1 MHRLIRFGPLSLPI
15 ALLCDMAML
24 PEYRGRGCGSSLLRA
39 AERRMAAEGAV
50 LAVLRTRA
58 PQFFQRR
65 GWCVSARHS
74 FSVGRPAEI
83 LALLRERAAQ
93 RPSLLTPA
101 QPPITIRLWR
111 QVERDALV
119 RLYEQNATGSYG
131 LTMRN
136 EDYWAWLLNRGA
148 YDCIYIAIDGPDN
161 FALQAAPTAIVSYGV
176 MREGRLVES
185 MTSPDQPRACQ
196 QLLMR
201 ACSDAIEHDLPAL
214 RVDAPPL
221 DPVHELFADAHGDRC
236 HPEADKGD
244 VYLLKTLDPLALL
257 RHIAELLYRRAQT
270 GRLADCS
277 FGLRVADRRFH
288 VALRSTGI
296 HIDEARPGRNYLQCG
311 PAEFTQLV
319 LGHLDP
325 HAAATAGRICPS
337 NRTALDLAAT
347 LFPPLPLWFPPW
359 DDLRAG

>member
-1 MHRLIRFGPLSLPI
+1 MRARTSSLAMLASCAPDPLGPLSLPI
-15 ALLCDMAML
+15 ALLCDMAMFH
-24 PEYRGRGCGSSLLRA
+24 EYRGQGCGSSLLHS
-39 AERRMAAEGAV
+39 AEQRMAAEGAV

-58 PQFFQRR
+58 PQFFRRR

-74 FSVGRPAEI
+74 FSVARPAEI
-83 LALLRERAAQ
+83 LALLRERAAR

-101 QPPITIRLWR
+101 QTPITIRLWR

-119 RLYEQNATGSYG
+119 RLYEQNAAGSYG
-131 LTMRN
+131 LTMRG

-176 MREGRLVES
+176 MREGRLVEL

-201 ACSDAIEHDLPAL
+201 TCGDAIEHDLPAL

-244 VYLLKTLDPLALL
+244 VYLIKTLDPLALL
-257 RHIAELLYRRAQT
+257 RHTAELLYRRA
-270 GRLADCS
+270 RRVDFRIAASDCVS
-277 FGLRVADRRFH
+277 PIGA
-288 VALRSTGI
+288 STSHCASRG
-296 HIDEARPGRNYLQCG
+296 
-311 PAEFTQLV
+311 FTSMKR
-319 LGHLDP
+319 DP
-325 HAAATAGRICPS
+325 DAATSSVVRPNS
-337 NRTALDLAAT
+337 RN
-347 LFPPLPLWFPPW
+347 
-359 DDLRAG
+359 